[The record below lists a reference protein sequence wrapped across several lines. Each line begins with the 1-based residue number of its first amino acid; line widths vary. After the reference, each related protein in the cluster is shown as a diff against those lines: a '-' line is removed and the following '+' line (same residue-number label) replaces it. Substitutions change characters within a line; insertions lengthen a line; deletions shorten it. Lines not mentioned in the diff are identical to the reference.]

1 MSGAELRVV
10 CDHDGR
16 RGKRTTVA
24 TMRRTADGW
33 RDWGGPARRADG
45 LLVMHDSSSTVALAG
60 DRVARDDVNTAGH
73 EEPDRYVH
81 VLRCSRCALT
91 ATLRGE
97 KLDVYLD
104 ALVANGLAAQG
115 ISLRVLTRA

>member
-16 RGKRTTVA
+16 KGKRTTVA

-60 DRVARDDVNTAGH
+60 DRVARDDVNAPDH
-73 EEPDRYVH
+73 ETPDRYTH
-81 VLRCSRCALT
+81 VMRCPRCGLA
-91 ATLRGE
+91 ASVRAE
-97 KLDVYLD
+97 RLDLYLD
-104 ALVANGLAAQG
+104 ALLANGLAAQG
-115 ISLRVLTRA
+115 VSLRALTRT